1 MTQILVSIVCGFIGG
16 VLASMIL
23 HEALETLYEKKMHA
37 DEQTHE
43 ELQKKVETVDTQY
56 KAVTV
61 ALQELTYK
69 FIRERGALW
78 ESVNGLWNDYD
89 ERHREPEQ
97 EEPEKETAQVIISDI
112 KQPHDT
118 VIEAETAPATEGTE
132 TGKKRTKAKKAKENP
147 ND

>member
-1 MTQILVSIVCGFIGG
+1 
-16 VLASMIL
+16 MIL

-43 ELQKKVETVDTQY
+43 DLQKKVETVDTQY

-89 ERHREPEQ
+89 ERHKQTEPAPEQ

-118 VIEAETAPATEGTE
+118 VIEAETAPAAEGTE
-132 TGKKRTKAKKAKENP
+132 TGKKRTKAKKAKENTH
-147 ND
+147 D